1 MSRRGGPTGS
11 NLNEEREKI
20 RREIEELER
29 SLQLDGNDVAV
40 SDSSLSSDDA
50 EGDSSDAPAEMVEK
64 EEDSSDD
71 DLESSLLEDPE
82 TCLQMNYVY
91 QEVIQEKIEEV
102 ELLIAQNK
110 EQQKEILCEL
120 DGRKTAKTGDGRN
133 LPSNIFLGHFMKPY
147 FKDKTT
153 GIGPPSNE
161 DAKEKAAQGI
171 KSFEQLL
178 STKWKSKE
186 KVLLQKSVVSDR
198 LQRLLQPKLLKLSYS
213 NQKLENVKT
222 EMEKQILE
230 KQIKEVEREIEA
242 INQLPESDL
251 LGDRFDEHDW
261 EKISNVHFDG
271 RRSSEELKKFWQNWE
286 HPSIN
291 KNEWTEEETERL
303 KDIAAKHGYL
313 DWQAVAQELGT
324 NRTAFQCLQKYQT
337 YNKDLKRKEWTR
349 DEDKMLL
356 ELVQEMRV
364 GSHIP
369 YKKIAYY
376 MEGRDS
382 AQLIYR
388 WTKSVDPSLKKGPW
402 TPEEDAM
409 LLAAVEKYGERD
421 WYKIRT
427 EVPGR
432 SDAQCSD
439 RYLKALHRDVKKG
452 KWSLKEEEQLIDLVQ
467 KHGLGHWSKIASELP
482 HRTRSQC
489 LSKWKIMIG
498 SKKRSRSVKRQHTEE
513 SSSCSESSSEDVEL
527 DLSDTSEEEKTSKE
541 ECAFPSID
549 LWIPTQ
555 TDVPESCQGRHQ
567 TSSPFSFGS
576 AGVRTSSSKIPNAR
590 HEGGEGVTNKATE
603 LSTILRGMARP
614 HSTDITVKNP
624 TEEINK
630 ASRCGKQ
637 VLRVTLE
644 DVRRVLRENTC
655 YQRKLQ
661 SKLITSSAAAIT
673 KMSEVG
679 ASAAEKHRGLWNS
692 VRKTRRQERSRWR
705 KMNLDR
711 KLLMAVTPWVGD
723 VLLPCTLRTGKMAF
737 DHTKAYSIQQK
748 LKSVSLSSTPL
759 FTLFIQLFRIDTNGC
774 MKIIRERRADAV
786 RPQQASQSSESSSG
800 NTSQPAPN
808 TRTALPALPSLP
820 APPAQA
826 QRQKPK
832 TVSELLREKR
842 QLEKQLREKAMQTKV
857 FVAPQVMLS
866 GPLII
871 QHPPQQ
877 MTPSAQVGSK
887 PGAVGSTDSQVQR
900 VPAPPLA
907 FTSVAGSASTPVMLE
922 NQSPSIPKVGE
933 SPGSSQET
941 KVQSNKE
948 LNEQAPQN
956 TPERGVFPSLN
967 PTAAGKAADQGGS
980 NSQVLAGS
988 SAPVVLQN
996 QAFVPHQV
1004 TVLPFGVESGNSK
1017 LSLPAPVTYELNCP
1031 GPVNLLP
1038 ALLAPQPGSHLT
1050 PDRML
1055 PLTWIVTQQALLSS
1069 AVQAVVGVP
1078 QGLQAAAVGTQSQA
1092 SVSSGNV
1099 SGLGAP
1105 PVSSGISMPHPSHA
1119 ETKTSP
1125 QLAAGG
1131 SEGKTAGASH
1141 SASVLPVSSAD
1152 PVCSVSSVSSAT
1164 SAHSDSSSKTVD
1176 SSAAQ
1181 NALPGGAP
1189 TTHAQLLPQVQLPA
1203 STQGSDSCCVT
1214 GVVSLGANQ
1223 DSSTANGSSSNSDVL
1238 NKGAVLQPRASI
1250 PHNSVTGNSEGSAVQ
1265 ALKYRPIA
1273 SKAPPEQPASA
1284 PPQPTTSS
1292 AEKTLLDYSLISL
1305 EDEELVKE
1313 WLSGKQGVQVPPL
1326 QTRLPY
1332 FPPFLGNL
1340 KTLSKLLLQKA
1351 ALEKQ
1356 AARFLS
1362 PDGSQTEGEVDL
1374 NAITELVHEKLGN
1387 DPAFLLLKARFL
1399 AAFTLPAV
1407 LATLPPPKVA
1417 TTLSASRRE
1426 YGESDEEEWQSEE
1439 EASEDPESCGDELD
1453 TQSDG
1458 TGGDEPGDRDV
1469 DFPNKG
1475 METEEIAAESI
1486 EGTCTDGTAN
1496 VPQVRRSVRIRRR
1509 FRKRRRV

>member
-1 MSRRGGPTGS
+1 MSDGAD
-11 NLNEEREKI
+11 LDEERDRI
-20 RREIEELER
+20 RREIQELER
-29 SLQLDGNDVAV
+29 SLQLNGTGGEVAV
-40 SDSSLSSDDA
+40 SECSLSS
-50 EGDSSDAPAEMVEK
+50 

-110 EQQKEILCEL
+110 EQQVSRTDL

-198 LQRLLQPKLLKLSYS
+198 LQRLLQPKLLKYVLC
-213 NQKLENVKT
+213 NLMRALQL
-222 EMEKQILE
+222 
-230 KQIKEVEREIEA
+230 
-242 INQLPESDL
+242 NQLPESDL

-291 KNEWTEEETERL
+291 KNEWTDEETERL

-349 DEDKMLL
+349 NEDKMLL

-498 SKKRSRSVKRQHTEE
+498 SKVLYRTFLYHSPISNLKVKSYEIS

-527 DLSDTSEEEKTSKE
+527 DLSDTSEEEKSSKE

-555 TDVPESCQGRHQ
+555 TDVPESCQRRHQ

-576 AGVRTSSSKIPNAR
+576 VGARTSSSKIPHA
-590 HEGGEGVTNKATE
+590 
-603 LSTILRGMARP
+603 STILRGMARP

-630 ASRCGKQ
+630 VSPGFLNLFWMEFRLRLETSRKSIWCRQLWKQ
-637 VLRVTLE
+637 MGTNPLNWNSN
-644 DVRRVLRENTC
+644 DVFVHV
-655 YQRKLQ
+655 QQ
-661 SKLITSSAAAIT
+661 SKLIKSSATIT
-673 KMSEVG
+673 KTSEAG
-679 ASAAEKHRGLWNS
+679 ASSAEKHRGLWNS
-692 VRKTRRQERSRWR
+692 VGKTRQERARWR

-711 KLLMAVTPWVGD
+711 RLLMAVTPWVGD
-723 VLLPCTLRTGKMAF
+723 VLLPCTWRTGKMNF
-737 DHTKAYSIQQK
+737 DHTKGSGN
-748 LKSVSLSSTPL
+748 LSEMVLLCVPVFWLISNL
-759 FTLFIQLFRIDTNGC
+759 FFFLLIHLI
-774 MKIIRERRADAV
+774 
-786 RPQQASQSSESSSG
+786 G

-808 TRTALPALPSLP
+808 KRTALPALPSLP
-820 APPAQA
+820 APLAQA

-842 QLEKQLREKAMQTKV
+842 QLEKQLREKAMLQTKV

-877 MTPSAQVGSK
+877 MSPAQVGSK
-887 PGAVGSTDSQVQR
+887 PGAVGSMD
-900 VPAPPLA
+900 
-907 FTSVAGSASTPVMLE
+907 
-922 NQSPSIPKVGE
+922 K
-933 SPGSSQET
+933 T
-941 KVQSNKE
+941 KVQSDKE
-948 LNEQAPQN
+948 LNEQAPHN
-956 TPERGVFPSLN
+956 TPERGVLPSLN
-967 PTAAGKAADQGGS
+967 PTAAGKAPDQGGS
-980 NSQVLAGS
+980 N
-988 SAPVVLQN
+988 VV
-996 QAFVPHQV
+996 
-1004 TVLPFGVESGNSK
+1004 PFGVESGNSK
-1017 LSLPAPVTYELNCP
+1017 LSLPAPVTYGLNCP

-1050 PDRML
+1050 PDSVL

-1078 QGLQAAAVGTQSQA
+1078 QGLQAAVVGTQSQA
-1092 SVSSGNV
+1092 SVTSSGSV

-1105 PVSSGISMPHPSHA
+1105 PVSSGVNMPQPSHA
-1119 ETKTSP
+1119 ETKTNP
-1125 QLAAGG
+1125 QSAAGG
-1131 SEGKTAGASH
+1131 LEGKTAGVSH
-1141 SASVLPVSSAD
+1141 SASILPVSLAD
-1152 PVCSVSSVSSAT
+1152 PVCSVSSVSPAT

-1181 NALPGGAP
+1181 NALP
-1189 TTHAQLLPQVQLPA
+1189 
-1203 STQGSDSCCVT
+1203 
-1214 GVVSLGANQ
+1214 
-1223 DSSTANGSSSNSDVL
+1223 
-1238 NKGAVLQPRASI
+1238 GAVLQPRASI

-1273 SKAPPEQPASA
+1273 SKAPPEQTASA
-1284 PPQPTTSS
+1284 PAQPTTSS

-1332 FPPFLGNL
+1332 FPPFLCNL

-1374 NAITELVHEKLGN
+1374 NAITELVHEKLGK

-1407 LATLPPPKVA
+1407 LATLPPPKVV
-1417 TTLSASRRE
+1417 TTLSASSRE

-1458 TGGDEPGDRDV
+1458 TGGGDD
-1469 DFPNKG
+1469 
-1475 METEEIAAESI
+1475 
-1486 EGTCTDGTAN
+1486 
-1496 VPQVRRSVRIRRR
+1496 VRIRRR
-1509 FRKRRRV
+1509 LRKRRRV

>member
-1 MSRRGGPTGS
+1 M
-11 NLNEEREKI
+11 E
-20 RREIEELER
+20 
-29 SLQLDGNDVAV
+29 V
-40 SDSSLSSDDA
+40 
-50 EGDSSDAPAEMVEK
+50 EG
-64 EEDSSDD
+64 EEDTSDD
-71 DLESSLLEDPE
+71 DDDDDDDDDIESSLQEDPE

-91 QEVIQEKIEEV
+91 QEVIQEKIDEV

-120 DGRKTAKTGDGRN
+120 DGRKAAKAGDGRN

-178 STKWKSKE
+178 STKWKSRE
-186 KVLLQKSVVSDR
+186 KVLLQKSVVSDS

-213 NQKLENVKT
+213 NQKLEKVKT

-271 RRSSEELKKFWQNWE
+271 QRSSEELKKFWQNWE

-291 KNEWTEEETERL
+291 KSEWTEEETERL
-303 KDIAAKHGYL
+303 KDIAAEHGHV

-324 NRTAFQCLQKYQT
+324 NRTAFQCLQKYQAC
-337 YNKDLKRKEWTR
+337 NKDLKRKEWTR

-452 KWSLKEEEQLIDLVQ
+452 KWSLEEEEQLIDLVQ

-498 SKKRSRSVKRQHTEE
+498 SKKQSRSVKRQHTEE
-513 SSSCSESSSEDVEL
+513 SSSCTESSSDDAEL
-527 DLSDTSEEEKTSKE
+527 DLSDTSEEEKPSKE
-541 ECAFPSID
+541 ESTFPSID

-555 TDVPESCQGRHQ
+555 ADVQESCQGRHH
-567 TSSPFSFGS
+567 TSSPFSFVS
-576 AGVRTSSSKIPNAR
+576 AHSSSRVPNAR
-590 HEGGEGVTNKATE
+590 SDGAEEGAAAKCTE
-603 LSTILRGMARP
+603 LSTIVKGMARP
-614 HSTDITVKNP
+614 HSTDITVRNP
-624 TEEINK
+624 AEEINK
-630 ASRCGKQ
+630 ASRSGKQ
-637 VLRVTLE
+637 MLRVALA

-655 YQRKLQ
+655 FQRKLQ
-661 SKLITSSAAAIT
+661 LKLVMSSATSPT
-673 KMSEVG
+673 KTSGVG
-679 ASAAEKHRGLWNS
+679 TSAAEKHRGLQS
-692 VRKTRRQERSRWR
+692 TVGKTRRQRRAHWR
-705 KMNLDR
+705 TVSLDR
-711 KLLMAVTPWVGD
+711 KLLMAVTPWVGN
-723 VLLPCTLRTGKMAF
+723 VLLPCTLQTGKMAF
-737 DHTKAYSIQQK
+737 YQTKAYSIQQK

-759 FTLFIQLFRIDTNGC
+759 FTLFIQLFQIDTNGC
-774 MKIIRERRADAV
+774 MKIIRERRVDAA
-786 RPQQASQSSESSSG
+786 RPQQASQNSETSSG
-800 NTSQPAPN
+800 NASQQTAP
-808 TRTALPALPSLP
+808 RVQTAVPPLPPPSAL
-820 APPAQA
+820 PAQA

-842 QLEKQLREKAMQTKV
+842 QREKALQTTV
-857 FVAPQVMLS
+857 FVAPQMMLS
-866 GPLII
+866 GPLVI
-871 QHPPQQ
+871 QPSPQQ
-877 MTPSAQVGSK
+877 VIPSAQVGSK
-887 PGAVGSTDSQVQR
+887 PGAVGCADSQVR
-900 VPAPPLA
+900 CVPAPPSA
-907 FTSVAGSASTPVMLE
+907 FASVSGSASSPVVLE
-922 NQSPSIPKVGE
+922 NRSPSVPQVGE
-933 SPGSSQET
+933 SPDSSQQI

-948 LNEQAPQN
+948 PNEHAPQG
-956 TPERGVFPSLN
+956 TPGRGVLPG
-967 PTAAGKAADQGGS
+967 PHPAAAGKAPDQGGC
-980 NSQVLAGS
+980 NGQVLTGS
-988 SAPVVLQN
+988 LAPVVLEN
-996 QAFVPHQV
+996 QAFVPRRV
-1004 TVLPFGVESGNSK
+1004 TVVPFGTESGNSK
-1017 LSLPAPVTYELNCP
+1017 LPLPAPVIFELRHR
-1031 GPVNLLP
+1031 GPVSVVP
-1038 ALLAPQPGSHLT
+1038 ALLTQQPGSCLT
-1050 PDRML
+1050 PDSML
-1055 PLTWIVTQQALLSS
+1055 PLTWILTQQALLPS
-1069 AVQAVVGVP
+1069 AVQAMLGAP
-1078 QGLQAAAVGTQSQA
+1078 QGLPAAAVRSQSQA
-1092 SVSSGNV
+1092 GATSSGST
-1099 SGLGAP
+1099 SGSGVP
-1105 PVSSGISMPHPSHA
+1105 PVSTGVNMPQPGHA
-1119 ETKTSP
+1119 ETEASP
-1125 QLAAGG
+1125 QLAAGVPA
-1131 SEGKTAGASH
+1131 GKAASVTH
-1141 SASVLPVSSAD
+1141 STSVLPASSAD
-1152 PVCSVSSVSSAT
+1152 PVCST
-1164 SAHSDSSSKTVD
+1164 SAVSAPSDSSSRTAD

-1181 NALPGGAP
+1181 HALPGGAP
-1189 TTHAQLLPQVQLPA
+1189 TPRAQLLPQVQLPA
-1203 STQGSDSCCVT
+1203 GTQGSASHCVT
-1214 GVVSLGANQ
+1214 GVVSLGRSQ
-1223 DSSTANGSSSNSDVL
+1223 DSSTTNGSSSNSNAL
-1238 NKGAVLQPRASI
+1238 KKGVVLQPSASI
-1250 PHNSVTGNSEGSAVQ
+1250 PHNRVAENSEGSSAQ

-1273 SKAPPEQPASA
+1273 SKLPTAQTATA

-1313 WLSGKQGVQVPPL
+1313 WLSGKQGVHVPPL

-1332 FPPFLGNL
+1332 FPPFLCNL
-1340 KTLSKLLLQKA
+1340 KALSKLLLQKA

-1356 AARFLS
+1356 AARLLS
-1362 PDGSQTEGEVDL
+1362 PDGSQGEGEVDL

-1399 AAFTLPAV
+1399 AAFTLPAL

-1439 EASEDPESCGDELD
+1439 EASEDESCGDELD
-1453 TQSDG
+1453 AQSDG
-1458 TGGDEPGDRDV
+1458 TVGDEPGDRGA
-1469 DFPNKG
+1469 DFPDKG
-1475 METEEIAAESI
+1475 MGTEEIAAQSI
-1486 EGTCTDGTAN
+1486 VDTCTDGTASI
-1496 VPQVRRSVRIRRR
+1496 PQIRRSARVRKRI
-1509 FRKRRRV
+1509 RKRRRV

>member
-1 MSRRGGPTGS
+1 M
-11 NLNEEREKI
+11 E
-20 RREIEELER
+20 
-29 SLQLDGNDVAV
+29 V
-40 SDSSLSSDDA
+40 
-50 EGDSSDAPAEMVEK
+50 EG

-198 LQRLLQPKLLKLSYS
+198 LQRLLQPKLLKYVLCKSDCLMWWFLPFYIFCS
-213 NQKLENVKT
+213 S
-222 EMEKQILE
+222 
-230 KQIKEVEREIEA
+230 
-242 INQLPESDL
+242 QLPESDL

-261 EKISNVHFDG
+261 EKISNIHFDG
-271 RRSSEELKKFWQNWE
+271 RRSSDELKKFWQNWE

-313 DWQAVAQELGT
+313 DWQTVAQELGT
-324 NRTAFQCLQKYQT
+324 NRTAFQCLQKYQA

-467 KHGLGHWSKIASELP
+467 KHGLGHWSKIAAELP

-498 SKKRSRSVKRQHTEE
+498 SRLLKFFFL
-513 SSSCSESSSEDVEL
+513 SEDL
-527 DLSDTSEEEKTSKE
+527 FF
-541 ECAFPSID
+541 FP
-549 LWIPTQ
+549 
-555 TDVPESCQGRHQ
+555 
-567 TSSPFSFGS
+567 
-576 AGVRTSSSKIPNAR
+576 
-590 HEGGEGVTNKATE
+590 
-603 LSTILRGMARP
+603 
-614 HSTDITVKNP
+614 
-624 TEEINK
+624 
-630 ASRCGKQ
+630 
-637 VLRVTLE
+637 
-644 DVRRVLRENTC
+644 
-655 YQRKLQ
+655 
-661 SKLITSSAAAIT
+661 LIHLI
-673 KMSEVG
+673 
-679 ASAAEKHRGLWNS
+679 
-692 VRKTRRQERSRWR
+692 
-705 KMNLDR
+705 
-711 KLLMAVTPWVGD
+711 GD
-723 VLLPCTLRTGKMAF
+723 A
-737 DHTKAYSIQQK
+737 
-748 LKSVSLSSTPL
+748 
-759 FTLFIQLFRIDTNGC
+759 
-774 MKIIRERRADAV
+774 
-786 RPQQASQSSESSSG
+786 
-800 NTSQPAPN
+800 SQPAPK
-808 TRTALPALPSLP
+808 RQTAPPALPSFP
-820 APPAQA
+820 APLAQA

-842 QLEKQLREKAMQTKV
+842 QMEKQLKEKAMQTKV
-857 FVAPQVMLS
+857 FVAPQMMLS

-877 MTPSAQVGSK
+877 MIPSAQVGSK
-887 PGAVGSTDSQVQR
+887 PGAVGSTDGQLQR
-900 VPAPPLA
+900 VPAPLSA
-907 FTSVAGSASTPVMLE
+907 FTSVAGSASTPVVLE
-922 NQSPSIPKVGE
+922 NHSPSVSKVGE
-933 SPGSSQET
+933 I
-941 KVQSNKE
+941 
-948 LNEQAPQN
+948 
-956 TPERGVFPSLN
+956 FPSLN
-967 PTAAGKAADQGGS
+967 PA
-980 NSQVLAGS
+980 
-988 SAPVVLQN
+988 
-996 QAFVPHQV
+996 
-1004 TVLPFGVESGNSK
+1004 SGNSK
-1017 LSLPAPVTYELNCP
+1017 LSLPPPVTYELNRP

-1050 PDRML
+1050 TDSVL

-1078 QGLQAAAVGTQSQA
+1078 QGLQAAIVRSQGQA
-1092 SVSSGNV
+1092 SVTSSGNV
-1099 SGLGAP
+1099 CGLGAP
-1105 PVSSGISMPHPSHA
+1105 LVSSGVNMPQPSHA
-1119 ETKTSP
+1119 ETKTNP
-1125 QLAAGG
+1125 QLASG
-1131 SEGKTAGASH
+1131 SPAEKTAGVSH
-1141 SASVLPVSSAD
+1141 SASVFPVSSAS
-1152 PVCSVSSVSSAT
+1152 PVCSISGVSSAL

-1181 NALPGGAP
+1181 NALPGGVP
-1189 TTHAQLLPQVQLPA
+1189 TPHAQLLPHMQLPA
-1203 STQGSDSCCVT
+1203 SQGSDSHSVM
-1214 GVVSLGANQ
+1214 GDVGLGENQ
-1223 DSSTANGSSSNSDVL
+1223 ESSTTNGSSSNSNVL
-1238 NKGAVLQPRASI
+1238 NEGVVLQPGASI
-1250 PHNSVTGNSEGSAVQ
+1250 PHDSVAGNSEGSADQ
-1265 ALKYRPIA
+1265 ALKYKPIA
-1273 SKAPPEQPASA
+1273 SKAPPAQAASA

-1332 FPPFLGNL
+1332 FPPFLCNL

-1356 AARFLS
+1356 AARLLS
-1362 PDGSQTEGEVDL
+1362 PDGSQTEDEVDL
-1374 NAITELVHEKLGN
+1374 NAITELVHEKLGD

-1439 EASEDPESCGDELD
+1439 EASENESCGDELD
-1453 TQSDG
+1453 AQSDG
-1458 TGGDEPGDRDV
+1458 TGDDEPGDRDA
-1469 DFPNKG
+1469 DFPNKVK
-1475 METEEIAAESI
+1475 ES
-1486 EGTCTDGTAN
+1486 
-1496 VPQVRRSVRIRRR
+1496 
-1509 FRKRRRV
+1509 